1 MDYQIIQRDP
11 DGRVIVEKYE
21 NITNTQLLLIFDHQD
36 KLESYEEV
44 DEEEKSKIAEYAI
57 IETVMQKPFIQVF
70 EDSPQEVQM
79 FKQYDLEQQSLI
91 YNYFI
96 EAECYRAASEI
107 DQIIRNGKSEQ

>member
-1 MDYQIIQRDP
+1 MIYQIIQRDP

-21 NITNTQLLLIFDHQD
+21 NISNTQLLLIFDHQD

-70 EDSPQEVQM
+70 EDSPKTVEM

-107 DQIIRNGKSEQ
+107 DQIIRNGKSQE